1 MLKLNQIRMKKSEEI
16 MDNQIFEDVKSVVM
30 DVLKIDGSNIT
41 PETRF
46 IEDLKA
52 DSMDQFFLIDGFSE
66 KFNITFSD
74 DDAKDI
80 KTVGD
85 VVEFLSKR

>member
-1 MLKLNQIRMKKSEEI
+1 MSDTFEE
-16 MDNQIFEDVKSVVM
+16 VTSVIV
-30 DVLKIDGSNIT
+30 DVLKIENKGIT
-41 PETRF
+41 MDTRF

-66 KFNITFSD
+66 KFNASIAD
-74 DDAKDI
+74 EDARNI

-85 VVEFLSKR
+85 VVKYVDSLKK

>member
-1 MLKLNQIRMKKSEEI
+1 MSDTFEE
-16 MDNQIFEDVKSVVM
+16 VKSVIV
-30 DVLKIDGSNIT
+30 DVLKIDGSNIS

-52 DSMDQFFLIDGFSE
+52 DSMDQFFLIDGFCE
-66 KFNITFSD
+66 KFNISISD
-74 DDAKDI
+74 DDARNI

-85 VVEFLSKR
+85 AVKSIEALKTK

>member
-1 MLKLNQIRMKKSEEI
+1 
-16 MDNQIFEDVKSVVM
+16 MDSVFEKVINIIT
-30 DVLKIDGSNIT
+30 DVLKIDGSKIT

-52 DSMDQFFLIDGFSE
+52 DSMDQFLLMDRFSE
-66 KFNITFSD
+66 DFNVTISD
-74 DDAKDI
+74 EEAASI

-85 VVEFLSKR
+85 IVKLLTK

>member
-1 MLKLNQIRMKKSEEI
+1 
-16 MDNQIFEDVKSVVM
+16 MDSVFEDVKSVIM
-30 DVLKIDGSNIT
+30 DVLKIDGTKIT

-66 KFNITFSD
+66 KFNITISD

-85 VVEFLSKR
+85 VVKLLTK

>member
-1 MLKLNQIRMKKSEEI
+1 
-16 MDNQIFEDVKSVVM
+16 MDPVFEKVKEVIC

-41 PETRF
+41 METRF

-66 KFNITFSD
+66 KFNITISD
-74 DDAKDI
+74 EDATGI

-85 VVEFLSKR
+85 AVRMLSK

>member
-1 MLKLNQIRMKKSEEI
+1 
-16 MDNQIFEDVKSVVM
+16 MDSVFADVISVIT
-30 DVLKIDGSNIT
+30 DVLKIDGSKIT

-52 DSMDQFFLIDGFSE
+52 DSMDQFLLIEGFSD
-66 KFNITFSD
+66 KFNVTISD
-74 DDAKDI
+74 EDATAI

-85 VVEFLSKR
+85 VVKLLTK